1 MFYIQGT
8 DGVMYN
14 LVDSVT
20 GNQKMYSKQQIEEIV
35 MQGKRIGG
43 TVKNADGNVVIF
55 CKSSNFLY
63 DFATK
68 VSVALAKLALIKKSE
83 DAKEKKDY
91 VEKIAK
97 DYGVIDRGDTLKI
110 DLGAN
115 TVLLPYQD
123 MMMKYDAQ
131 GNFEFVTRTNMLSV
145 TDNKVTEFSKLGVDA
160 FNYIYLEIK
169 GKKYT
174 MKELTDLLKRI
185 DSFFDPNRI
194 SYIGITPSNRMFKFM
209 QSYGYNNLIYSVKFG
224 TVEDLRKEWP
234 KIKTRQA
241 EQSSGF
247 YSYARR
253 VANDASIDNSTV
265 AVLKATKKEYDLD
278 VSGLHRKY
286 TTIHDVYF
294 GK

>member
-20 GNQKMYSKQQIEEIV
+20 GNQKMYSKQQIEELV
-35 MQGKRIGG
+35 LQGKRIGG
-43 TVKNADGNVVIF
+43 TSKNAEGNVIIY
-55 CKSSNFLY
+55 CKSNNFLY
-63 DFATK
+63 DFAKK
-68 VSVALAKLALIKKSE
+68 VSATLAKLVLIKKVE
-83 DAKEKKDY
+83 DAKEKKEY
-91 VEKIAK
+91 VESIAK
-97 DYGVIDRGDTLKI
+97 DFGVIDRGDTLKI

-131 GNFEFVTRTNMLSV
+131 GNFEFVTKTNMLSV

-209 QSYGYNNLIYSVKFG
+209 QTQGYTNVIYSVKFG

-234 KIKTRQA
+234 KIRNRRA

-247 YSYARR
+247 YNYASL
-253 VANDASIDNSTV
+253 VANDSSVNPNNV

-278 VSGLHRKY
+278 VRGLHAKY

-294 GK
+294 GR